1 MRAEQPSAESALR
14 AELGMFRY
22 EGGETELRVVVTSET
37 QPLLLLS
44 ADRRRSIRAV
54 FDLKQSSAP
63 PCPVSRIF
71 SRSVPHYITG
81 KVHRFMCASQI

>member
-1 MRAEQPSAESALR
+1 MRAEQPSAESALP

-37 QPLLLLS
+37 GPLLLLS
-44 ADRRRSIRAV
+44 ADRRSIRAV
-54 FDLKQSSAP
+54 FDLKQSSKP

>member
-44 ADRRRSIRAV
+44 ADRRSIRAV

-63 PCPVSRIF
+63 PCPVSPIF